1 MRTTGP
7 EEMGKQSPGLG
18 DLRIQWN
25 MMTFWKFLG
34 GVHLVPFE
42 VIKEDNSI
50 IKSFGTD
57 LVDLFHGQER
67 TACAPVAWW
76 AESTGSR

>member
-7 EEMGKQSPGLG
+7 EEMEKHSPGLG
-18 DLRIQWN
+18 DLRIEWN
-25 MMTFWKFLG
+25 IMTFWKFLG
-34 GVHLVPFE
+34 GFHLVPSE
-42 VIKEDNSI
+42 VIKEDNTI

-57 LVDLFHGQER
+57 LVDLFPGQER
-67 TACAPVAWW
+67 RACAPAAWW